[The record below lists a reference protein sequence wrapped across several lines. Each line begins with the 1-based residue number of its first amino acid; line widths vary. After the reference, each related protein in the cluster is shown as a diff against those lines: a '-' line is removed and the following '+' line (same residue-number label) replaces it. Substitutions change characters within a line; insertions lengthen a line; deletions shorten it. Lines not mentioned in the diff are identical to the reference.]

1 MSNIYQHIG
10 EKIKEARLDYR
21 RIVGD
26 HKRKLMT
33 QSELAQY
40 CGVTFQQIQ
49 KYEKGTNKV
58 PLDKLLMIAERTRK
72 NLLWFLPVDNRE
84 RVVMNT
90 EFMGTSTQTESQSP
104 PFCVIM

>member
-33 QSELAQY
+33 QTELAQY

-49 KYEKGTNKV
+49 KYEKGTNKE
-58 PLDKLLMIAERTRK
+58 PLDKLLMIAERTRR
-72 NLLWFLPVDNRE
+72 NLLWFLPTSEANEVGI
-84 RVVMNT
+84 NT
-90 EFMGTSTQTESQSP
+90 EFMGTSTKEITESQ
-104 PFCVIM
+104 